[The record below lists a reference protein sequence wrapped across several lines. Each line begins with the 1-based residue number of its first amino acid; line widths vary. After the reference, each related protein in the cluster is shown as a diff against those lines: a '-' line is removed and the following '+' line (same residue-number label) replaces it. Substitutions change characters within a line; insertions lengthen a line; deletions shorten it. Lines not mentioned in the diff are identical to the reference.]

1 MTFRNP
7 DLHNANRA
15 GDESKSSRHMADKE
29 SPLPAS
35 PNVPDRAEALEAA
48 DHGHRQELAMWQE
61 IAGFASVPTREP
73 LDPELA
79 RLVGSDL
86 AKAREH
92 LIEAMK
98 LLDANREQ
106 IGVSEMHLRTGT
118 AVNEV
123 DTIADLLRSGAPS

>member
-1 MTFRNP
+1 MAFRHS
-7 DLHNANRA
+7 DL
-15 GDESKSSRHMADKE
+15 SKQNSARDDDTSGRPSQGAKSMA
-29 SPLPAS
+29 A
-35 PNVPDRAEALEAA
+35 PNVPDRAEALEAV
-48 DHGHRQELAMWQE
+48 DNGHRQELAIWQE
-61 IAGFASVPTREP
+61 IIGLVAIPAPEP

-106 IGVSEMHLRTGT
+106 AGVSEMHLRTGT
-118 AVNEV
+118 AVIEV